1 MSMVKSIVPKEQPF
15 SELASKQF
23 FMLSGQ
29 SNRLFQKSIEVD
41 GPNTTPYNTIELVE
55 TPVGQRGSVFE
66 FKLVYFTGMQ
76 LVSHI
81 EVVKVEVLIRPKSV
95 VV

>member
-1 MSMVKSIVPKEQPF
+1 MSMIKPIVPKEQPF

-23 FMLSGQ
+23 FMVPGQ
-29 SNRLFQKSIEVD
+29 NNRLFQKTIEVD

-66 FKLVYFTGMQ
+66 FKLIYFTGET

-81 EVVKVEVLIRPKSV
+81 EVAKIEVLIRPKSV